1 MLRDEVDAVGVKV
14 VQLLKR
20 TIVVKMDW
28 IGYNEPTQRF
38 RVRRSA
44 EVVDQYRP
52 ARGEV
57 REQTSKQT
65 NGKKIIDKRKKKWS
79 ELTTRK

>member
-1 MLRDEVDAVGVKV
+1 MLGDEADAVGVKV

-38 RVRRSA
+38 RARRSA

-57 REQTSKQT
+57 REQT